1 MAAANRYLQFWA
13 VGSRFG
19 GSDRIGPSS
28 NRGRC
33 FRIGRLGFKGRVEQR
48 RNSPAARSRGGARPE
63 KTELGLPGADS
74 NGGWVGWHL
83 RCMRKPLV
91 AKSGHGDGW
100 SVELN
105 GGGGWAR
112 RGLAGAS
119 RPGFSRDYSIP
130 NRVQKV
136 WEKVLT
142 LTRGAWWPE
151 RLCRMDAG
159 VVVRRR
165 WGGTRGP
172 GGAGLLRAPGPHG
185 STIGGAA
192 KRTRASGGLRGRRR

>member
-1 MAAANRYLQFWA
+1 MAQVERA
-13 VGSRFG
+13 S
-19 GSDRIGPSS
+19 
-28 NRGRC
+28 GR
-33 FRIGRLGFKGRVEQR
+33 R
-48 RNSPAARSRGGARPE
+48 RDSPAARSRGGARPE

-105 GGGGWAR
+105 GGGGSAR
-112 RGLAGAS
+112 RGLTGAS
-119 RPGFSRDYSIP
+119 RPGFSGGYSIP
-130 NRVQKV
+130 NRAQKV

-151 RLCRMDAG
+151 RLCRVDAG

-165 WGGTRGP
+165 WGGSRGP
-172 GGAGLLRAPGPHG
+172 GGAGLLWAPCCTDRRVVALR
-185 STIGGAA
+185 SE
-192 KRTRASGGLRGRRR
+192 LRGQDGRSWAGGEEIR

>member
-1 MAAANRYLQFWA
+1 MAQVERA
-13 VGSRFG
+13 S
-19 GSDRIGPSS
+19 
-28 NRGRC
+28 GR
-33 FRIGRLGFKGRVEQR
+33 R
-48 RNSPAARSRGGARPE
+48 RDSPAAHSRGGARPE

-100 SVELN
+100 SVEL
-105 GGGGWAR
+105 GGGGGSAR

-119 RPGFSRDYSIP
+119 RPVFSRGYSIP
-130 NRVQKV
+130 NRAQKV
-136 WEKVLT
+136 REKVLT
-142 LTRGAWWPE
+142 LTRGSWWPE
-151 RLCRMDAG
+151 RLCRVDAG

-185 STIGGAA
+185 STSGGAA
-192 KRTRASGGLRGRRR
+192 KRTRGSGWPELGRRRGNPVRSQLTVAALGWKSEAGEVRGRGWRPP